1 MKKRNLRQTGSAFL
15 ITALILTMAPA
26 PMPTHAFSAMG
37 GGGKNWG
44 RNCIAI

>member
-1 MKKRNLRQTGSAFL
+1 MKKRSLRQTGSTFL
-15 ITALILTMAPA
+15 IAALILTMAPA

-37 GGGKNWG
+37 GGKNWG